1 MIAQYFFHTLIL
13 SAVILLLLL
22 AFSPAMFAE
31 ESGETSSPVM
41 VNSVL
46 GPIPADALGTTLV
59 HEHFAFG
66 YPGWQADA
74 TMAPYD
80 FEAVLKTN
88 LGVIQTAQKYG
99 ITTIIDATTNDVGG
113 RDPELYK
120 ALASKTGMNIICST
134 GLYTENEGSPV
145 YFKMKQRFGV
155 DISMMISELF
165 IKEITVGIG
174 NSGVKAGVI
183 KVASKGGGPLSPYE
197 TAVLKAAIIAQKAT
211 GVPIITHVSG
221 ASGGV
226 EQAEFFI
233 QEGAHPKKIMIGHV
247 SNSRDIEYY
256 RAILSTGVNIAL
268 DRIGMEFFNP
278 TDNIVQHVAT
288 LCQEG
293 YENRILLSHDTVSV
307 WLGRSAASAAGP
319 AANVMGNSRIDYV
332 SRVVIPKLKEK
343 GVTEEQIKTIMIH
356 NPRNLFLGK

>member
-1 MIAQYFFHTLIL
+1 MLAQYFFQTLIL
-13 SAVILLLLL
+13 SAAILLLLL
-22 AFSPAMFAE
+22 AFSPAMSAE
-31 ESGETSSPVM
+31 ESGKTPSPVM

-66 YPGWQADA
+66 YPGWHADA

-80 FEAVLKTN
+80 FEAILKTN
-88 LGVIQTAQKYG
+88 IGIIQTAQKYG
-99 ITTIIDATTNDVGG
+99 ITTIIDATANDVGG

-120 ALASKTGMNIICST
+120 ALARETGMNIICST

-145 YFKMKQRFGV
+145 YFKMRQRRGV
-155 DISMMISELF
+155 DISVMISELF

-183 KVASKGGGPLSPYE
+183 KVATRGGGPLSPYE
-197 TAVLKAAIIAQKAT
+197 TAVLKAAVIAQKAT
-211 GVPIITHVSG
+211 GVPIITHISG
-221 ASGGV
+221 PVGGV
-226 EQAEFFI
+226 EQAELFI
-233 QEGAHPKKIMIGHV
+233 KEGASPQKIMIGHV

-256 RAILSTGVNIAL
+256 RAILSKGVNIAL

-278 TDNIVQHVAT
+278 TDNIVQHVAS

-293 YENRILLSHDTVSV
+293 YENRILLSHDTVGV
-307 WLGRSAASAAGP
+307 WLGRP
-319 AANVMGNSRIDYV
+319 NVVPGKPTSNLMANSRIDYI
-332 SRVVIPKLKEK
+332 SSVVIPKLKEK
-343 GVTEEQIKTIMIH
+343 GVTEDQINTMMIH
-356 NPRNLFLGK
+356 NPKNLFLSK